1 MNGTPAAATAA
12 RYSWCSSSSEIAEI
26 AIWPIWACRSCGALD
41 DGSSGAVPSG
51 AVPSGAVLSDA
62 VLSALALVE
71 GRGARLEEHRGSC
84 REGLLRSTLA
94 LDRS

>member
-51 AVPSGAVLSDA
+51 AVPSGAVLS
-62 VLSALALVE
+62 ALALVE

>member
-1 MNGTPAAATAA
+1 LNGTPAAATAA

-26 AIWPIWACRSCGALD
+26 AIWPIWAQLACRSCGALG
-41 DGSSGAVPSG
+41 DGSSGAVLSG
-51 AVPSGAVLSDA
+51 AVPSGA

>member
-26 AIWPIWACRSCGALD
+26 AIWPIWACRSCGALG

-51 AVPSGAVLSDA
+51 A